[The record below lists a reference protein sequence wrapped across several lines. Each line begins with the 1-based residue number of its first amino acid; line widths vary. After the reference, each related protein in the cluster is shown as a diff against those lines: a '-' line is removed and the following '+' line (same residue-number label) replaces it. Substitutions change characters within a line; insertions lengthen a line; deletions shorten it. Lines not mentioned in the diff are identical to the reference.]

1 MEYGYRKTPRFG
13 DVFVAVLD
21 GAGNVQ
27 NGRRPVVIAQNNIG
41 NTYSNTVEVIPMSSR
56 VEKAS
61 HLPTHII
68 IEANKKNGLNC
79 QSVVLAEQTTTIN
92 KSCLISRLGYL
103 SKEDLTNIG
112 KARAIQSPF
121 PTAC

>member
-1 MEYGYRKTPRFG
+1 MEYSYSKTPRFG

-21 GAGNVQ
+21 GTGNVQ

-56 VEKAS
+56 VGKAP

-68 IEANKKNGLNC
+68 VEASKKNGLNC

-92 KSCLISRLGYL
+92 KDCLISRLGYL
-103 SKEDLTNIG
+103 SKEDLKNIG
-112 KARAIQSPF
+112 KARTIQSPF
-121 PTAC
+121 LTTC